1 MVFMAWI
8 SEAKA
13 MGCFHFRQT
22 LTIAKDLSVR
32 STSNFWEIEK
42 SRPHNGNKLPVSEI
56 FSPACVCLQ
65 LLPRRFI
72 RHLLVG

>member
-32 STSNFWEIEK
+32 STSNFWAIEK
-42 SRPHNGNKLPVSEI
+42 SRTQNGNKLPVSEI
-56 FSPACVCLQ
+56 FSPACGCLQ